1 MLAGDLVSL
10 WTGVV
15 CVGVP
20 AEAGGLPPCEFLDYP
35 EKGLVP
41 RTSDLFRGGI
51 ACRFVVVPRIRGQ
64 RLKEHVSLA
73 ERIVSLTVI
82 GRAGSLFLVGWE

>member
-15 CVGVP
+15 CVGVL
-20 AEAGGLPPCEFLDYP
+20 AEASGLPSCEFLDYL

-41 RTSDLFRGGI
+41 RTSDLFRGEASTGT
-51 ACRFVVVPRIRGQ
+51 Q
-64 RLKEHVSLA
+64 R
-73 ERIVSLTVI
+73 R
-82 GRAGSLFLVGWE
+82 